1 LNYYFANDIGHYQ
14 RDIQLALYE
23 MNVVISAMKENNVAP
38 NKYAELEA
46 MFNAQIAK
54 TN

>member
-1 LNYYFANDIGHYQ
+1 MYKRQHYQ
-14 RDIQLALYE
+14 RDIQIALYE
-23 MNVVISAMKENNVAP
+23 MNVVISSLKENKIAP